1 MKIAE
6 NVTLGEP
13 VFLRN
18 LVLTPVSAH
27 DTNGFDPL
35 TIEEILQSGKGRL
48 EEIDT
53 PDINEIEFENKSD
66 RPVLFLDGEEV
77 IGAMQ
82 NRIIANSHMVNAH
95 LTENIP
101 VVCVEEGR
109 WDEIGGFK
117 TGHCS
122 YPHLRAVLLR
132 SRYRKIDIQKTIWK
146 EISRKLTV
154 TKTQSA
160 TSSMHDIYENLND
173 EVARYIEGFSHLN
186 HSTIG
191 FIGSAGSSILGCDL
205 FQNPRMYQK
214 FEQKLIRSYA
224 LDAIEY
230 RNRRGNR
237 PEVRQFLDGVLNAF
251 EKKRIRKGQNNV
263 NIKGTGFLGQALL
276 HDYQAVHISTFPV

>member
-1 MKIAE
+1 MKIADS
-6 NVTLGEP
+6 VTLGEP

-18 LVLTPVSAH
+18 LVLTPVSARG
-27 DTNGFDPL
+27 TNGFSPL
-35 TIEEILQSGKGRL
+35 TIEEILQSGKGIL

-53 PDINEIEFENKSD
+53 PDINEIEFENRSD

-82 NRIIANSHMVNAH
+82 NRIIAHSHMVDAH
-95 LTENIP
+95 TTENVP

-109 WDEIGGFK
+109 WDEIGGFE

-122 YPHLRAVLLR
+122 YPQLRAVLLR
-132 SRYRKIDIQKTIWK
+132 SRCRKTDTQKTIWK

-173 EVARYIEGFSHLN
+173 EVARYVEGFRSLN
-186 HSTIG
+186 HTTIG
-191 FIGSAGSSILGCDL
+191 FIGSAGNCILGCDL

-230 RNRRGNR
+230 RNRRGTR
-237 PEVRQFLDGVLNAF
+237 PEVGQFLDSVLNAF
-251 EKKRIRKGQNNV
+251 GKKRIRKGQNNV
-263 NIKGTGFLGQALL
+263 NIKGKGFLGQALL
-276 HDYQAVHISTFPV
+276 HDERAVHFSTFPV